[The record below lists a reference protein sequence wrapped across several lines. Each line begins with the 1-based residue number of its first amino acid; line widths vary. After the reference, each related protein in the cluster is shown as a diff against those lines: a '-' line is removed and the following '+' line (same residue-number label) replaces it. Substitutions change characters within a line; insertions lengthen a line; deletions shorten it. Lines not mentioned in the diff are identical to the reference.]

1 MSFQPSGSFQ
11 FWLHFD
17 HHRHQIWLHF
27 DLHCHHHQLLDFWSF
42 LGRRPSLTE
51 KLAFNVLKSILGWDL
66 KLSWLIPPPLV
77 CLEASGSTRGLPTS
91 GLAVGVLL
99 LLPHETSLL
108 HDVDQAGGEGLRPLL
123 RVHVQAIISSKSD
136 MF

>member
-17 HHRHQIWLHF
+17 LHG
-27 DLHCHHHQLLDFWSF
+27 HHHQLLDFWSL
-42 LGRRPSLTE
+42 LGRRPSLAE
-51 KLAFNVLKSILGWDL
+51 KLAFNVLESILGWNL
-66 KLSWLIPPPLV
+66 ELSWPIPPPLV
-77 CLEASGSTRGLPTS
+77 CLEASGSTGGLPAS

-108 HDVDQAGGEGLRPLL
+108 HDVDQAGGKSLRPLL
-123 RVHVQAIISSKSD
+123 
-136 MF
+136 

>member
-17 HHRHQIWLHF
+17 LHR
-27 DLHCHHHQLLDFWSF
+27 HHHQLLDYWSF
-42 LGRRPSLTE
+42 LGRRPFLAE
-51 KLAFNVLKSILGWDL
+51 KLAFNVLESILGWDL

-77 CLEASGSTRGLPTS
+77 CLEASGSTGSLPAS
-91 GLAVGVLL
+91 VLAVGVPLL
-99 LLPHETSLL
+99 LSHETSLL
-108 HDVDQAGGEGLRPLL
+108 HDVDQAGCEGLRPLL

-136 MF
+136 VS